1 MSHNLE
7 ESPGD
12 DDHRQSQPTEAE
24 QGISRYGDRADSDF
38 VQRPKNTDGTLQPSK
53 DKESLRNKKSPE
65 PRKFY
70 LVTHNSGDDERH
82 RGSESSYSYESVNLE
97 QPFRFG
103 EFNTLVG
110 ESLPSLSTRDS
121 TSAPRVSFSDPATI
135 PISGHASSSSSFH
148 EKPTTVEPR
157 GIPSQLLPRASSIT
171 SFGFIDDGEDT
182 IISWEE
188 NDPENPYNW
197 SSGRKAAILLT
208 AVMLILNSSMGSA
221 LPSNAIP
228 FIVEEW
234 KIESE
239 QETVLPISIYLIGEA
254 LQYFSYFSQRL
265 TDLGYVMGPILW
277 APLSEQYG
285 RRRLSIGTFAMFT
298 LFTLACALA
307 PHWISFIIFR
317 LFSGIFASAP
327 IALVPGIIADIY
339 NEPRQ
344 RGRSMGIFMAT
355 TVFGPLIAPIISGYA
370 ATTIGWRWA
379 FWIGLMYAGLTL
391 LPLFFLLPETYG
403 PILLLRRAQ
412 HLRLTN
418 PNAHVVA
425 PRELEDTQHSL
436 SELTTIVLTRPI
448 RMILMEPIVSTS
460 CAYISL
466 CYAIFYMTFEAY
478 PFIFIDLYGLT
489 PGQCGLTYLAIG
501 VGCLI
506 ALPIFM
512 AWDSILTRARHR
524 NAPWTR
530 QEEYRRL
537 PLACLGGPMF
547 VVSLFWLG
555 FTSRFSVPFWIP
567 MLSGIPFGMGFMCVF
582 QALLNYLTDAYEI
595 FAASA
600 NAAAS
605 CSRSL
610 LATLLPLATAPMF
623 HRLGIAGACSLLGGL
638 SLLMTMMPFIF
649 LWQGEKIRRSSKFCL
664 LLRERREE
672 MERKIEE
679 QKRRRTG
686 IMMTIRMSGVPPPA
700 SSSAAVAAAAG
711 LRFSAYGEGMARTE
725 TRGEAGRVLGGGG
738 AMVDI
743 AEEEQ
748 QGMKKDVEKGMM
760 EMDKGK
766 EMEMEMEGRKS
777 SSSGSNY
784 SSHSERRCIQAGDG
798 RRGTGDVVNHVF
810 ECPDYEGADEVGE
823 SSFSHD
829 HDPPPPGSGSRS
841 GGSSA
846 TVAVSPPPPR
856 ITGTPHDDDDSDDD
870 GGGKLNGDGLVIGSR
885 EGNERKK
892 DE

>member
-1 MSHNLE
+1 MTQNGELNAGE
-7 ESPGD
+7 EG
-12 DDHRQSQPTEAE
+12 HQQPQPADAGR
-24 QGISRYGDRADSDF
+24 GISKLENRVDSGF
-38 VQRPKNTDGTLQPSK
+38 VQQAK
-53 DKESLRNKKSPE
+53 DTSDQTENSEIKETIHKSPE

-70 LVTHNSGDDERH
+70 LGTSSSEDIERH
-82 RGSESSYSYESVNLE
+82 SGSESSYSTESMNLE
-97 QPFRFG
+97 QLFHFS
-103 EFNTLVG
+103 EFNIPR
-110 ESLPSLSTRDS
+110 ESLTLPDS
-121 TSAPRVSFSDPATI
+121 TSVPRTSFPEPAAI
-135 PISGHASSSSSFH
+135 PISKHVSEHGHISSASSSFH
-148 EKPTTVEPR
+148 EKPTKTIVEPR
-157 GIPSQLLPRASSIT
+157 GIPAQLLPRASSIT

-188 NDPENPYNW
+188 DDPENPYNW
-197 SSGRKAAILLT
+197 SSGKKSAILFT

-239 QETVLPISIYLIGEA
+239 QETVLPISIYLIG
-254 LQYFSYFSQRL
+254 
-265 TDLGYVMGPILW
+265 YVMGPILW

-285 RRRLSIGTFAMFT
+285 RRKLSIGTFSMFA

-339 NEPRQ
+339 DEPRK

-403 PILLLRRAQ
+403 PILLLHRAQ

-418 PNAHVVA
+418 PHARVIA
-425 PRELEDTQHSL
+425 PRELEDNQHSL

-478 PFIFIDLYGLT
+478 PFIFIDLYGLS

-501 VGCLI
+501 AGCLL
-506 ALPIFM
+506 ALPVFM
-512 AWDSILTRARHR
+512 AWDSILTRARSR
-524 NAPWTR
+524 NAAWTR

-547 VVSLFWLG
+547 VISLFWLG
-555 FTSRFSVPFWIP
+555 FTSRSSLPFWIP

-610 LATLLPLATAPMF
+610 LATVLPLATAPMF
-623 HRLGIAGACSLLGGL
+623 HRLGIAGACALLGAM
-638 SLLMTMMPFIF
+638 SLVMTLMPFLF
-649 LWQGEKIRRSSKFCL
+649 LWKGEKIREGSRFCL
-664 LLRERREE
+664 ALRERRQE
-672 MERKIEE
+672 MERRIEE
-679 QKRRRTG
+679 QRRRRTG
-686 IMMTIRMSGVPPPA
+686 CVSGI
-700 SSSAAVAAAAG
+700 SGGNGNGGG
-711 LRFSAYGEGMARTE
+711 LRFSAYGEGVARDE
-725 TRGEAGRVLGGGG
+725 TRGEGVAGRVVVMGRVG
-738 AMVDI
+738 
-743 AEEEQ
+743 EEEEEE
-748 QGMKKDVEKGMM
+748 GRTTSSRDDLRVEAGEKDVEKG
-760 EMDKGK
+760 EVREGK
-766 EMEMEMEGRKS
+766 R
-777 SSSGSNY
+777 SSGSTSRGDSGSQDHR
-784 SSHSERRCIQAGDG
+784 SSHD
-798 RRGTGDVVNHVF
+798 GTGNAESHP
-810 ECPDYEGADEVGE
+810 ERPDYATDEVGE

-829 HDPPPPGSGSRS
+829 HGHDSLPPRGSKD
-841 GGSSA
+841 GSSAA
-846 TVAVSPPPPR
+846 TVAVSPPR
-856 ITGTPHDDDDSDDD
+856 TS
-870 GGGKLNGDGLVIGSR
+870 NGAPEHETSSGAQKEGLTEV
-885 EGNERKK
+885 RK
-892 DE
+892 E

>member
-1 MSHNLE
+1 MSHNLQ

-12 DDHRQSQPTEAE
+12 DDRRQSQPTEAE
-24 QGISRYGDRADSDF
+24 HGNSRYEDQVDSGF
-38 VQRPKNTDGTLQPSK
+38 VQQPENTDGTLQSSK
-53 DKESLRNKKSPE
+53 NKESLRNKKSTE

-103 EFNTLVG
+103 EFNPLVG
-110 ESLPSLSTRDS
+110 ESLPSLSIRDS
-121 TSAPRVSFSDPATI
+121 TSGERTYASPFPDPATI
-135 PISGHASSSSSFH
+135 LISGHASSSSSFH

-197 SSGRKAAILLT
+197 SSGRKAAILLM

-239 QETVLPISIYLIGEA
+239 QETVLPISIYLI
-254 LQYFSYFSQRL
+254 
-265 TDLGYVMGPILW
+265 GYVMGPILW

-344 RGRSMGIFMAT
+344 RGRSMGIFMA
-355 TVFGPLIAPIISGYA
+355 VIFGPLIAPIISGYA

-418 PNAHVVA
+418 PNAHVIA

-524 NAPWTR
+524 NAAWTR

-555 FTSRFSVPFWIP
+555 FTSRSPSIIPFWIP

-649 LWQGEKIRRSSKFCL
+649 LWQGEKIRRNSKFCL

-686 IMMTIRMSGVPPPA
+686 IMTMRMSGVPPP
-700 SSSAAVAAAAG
+700 SSSSAAAAG
-711 LRFSAYGEGMARTE
+711 LRFSAYGEGLARTE
-725 TRGEAGRVLGGGG
+725 TRGEAGRVL
-738 AMVDI
+738 DI

-748 QGMKKDVEKGMM
+748 QGFKKDVEKGD
-760 EMDKGK
+760 MDKGK
-766 EMEMEMEGRKS
+766 EMEMEMEMEGRRS

-784 SSHSERRCIQAGDG
+784 SSHSERRGIQADGILHADDGG
-798 RRGTGDVVNHVF
+798 RRTGDVANHGF
-810 ECPDYEGADEVGE
+810 ECPDYGGADEVGE

-829 HDPPPPGSGSRS
+829 HDPPPGSGSRS
-841 GGSSA
+841 GGSSS

-856 ITGTPHDDDDSDDD
+856 ISDTPHDEDDSDDD
-870 GGGKLNGDGLVIGSR
+870 GGGKLNGDGLVVGGR
-885 EGNERKK
+885 EGNEGRRMN
-892 DE
+892 E

>member
-1 MSHNLE
+1 MSHNLQ

-12 DDHRQSQPTEAE
+12 DDRRQSQPTEAE
-24 QGISRYGDRADSDF
+24 QGSSRYEDRVDSGF
-38 VQRPKNTDGTLQPSK
+38 VQQPENTDGTLQSSK
-53 DKESLRNKKSPE
+53 DKESLRNKKSTE

-82 RGSESSYSYESVNLE
+82 RGSESSYSYKSVNLE

-103 EFNTLVG
+103 EFNPLVG
-110 ESLPSLSTRDS
+110 ESLPSLSIRDS
-121 TSAPRVSFSDPATI
+121 TSGERTYASPNPATI

-239 QETVLPISIYLIGEA
+239 QETVLPISIYLIG
-254 LQYFSYFSQRL
+254 
-265 TDLGYVMGPILW
+265 YVMGPILW

-344 RGRSMGIFMAT
+344 RGRSMGIFMA
-355 TVFGPLIAPIISGYA
+355 VIFGPLIAPIISGYA

-418 PNAHVVA
+418 PNAHVIA

-489 PGQCGLTYLAIG
+489 PGQCGLTYLAMG

-524 NAPWTR
+524 NAAWTR

-555 FTSRFSVPFWIP
+555 FTSRSPSIIPFWIP

-649 LWQGEKIRRSSKFCL
+649 LWQGEKIRRNSKFCL

-686 IMMTIRMSGVPPPA
+686 IMTMRMSGV
-700 SSSAAVAAAAG
+700 SAAAAG
-711 LRFSAYGEGMARTE
+711 LRFSAYGEGLARTE

-738 AMVDI
+738 AMGDI
-743 AEEEQ
+743 TEEEQ
-748 QGMKKDVEKGMM
+748 QGTKKDVEKG

-766 EMEMEMEGRKS
+766 EMEMEMEMEGRKS

-784 SSHSERRCIQAGDG
+784 SSHSERGGIQAHGILHADDGG
-798 RRGTGDVVNHVF
+798 RRTGNVVNHAF
-810 ECPDYEGADEVGE
+810 ERPDYGGADEVGE

-829 HDPPPPGSGSRS
+829 HDPPPGSGSRS

-846 TVAVSPPPPR
+846 TVAISPPPPR
-856 ITGTPHDDDDSDDD
+856 ITGTPHDDD
-870 GGGKLNGDGLVIGSR
+870 GGGKLNGDGLVGGGR
-885 EGNERKK
+885 EGNEGRRMN
-892 DE
+892 E

>member
-1 MSHNLE
+1 MSQDGELNPSE
-7 ESPGD
+7 EA
-12 DDHRQSQPTEAE
+12 HRQSQTTQAE
-24 QGISRYGDRADSDF
+24 EGVSKFDERVDSGF
-38 VQRPKNTDGTLQPSK
+38 VRDERPKSRK
-53 DKESLRNKKSPE
+53 DKEPIHNKKSPE
-65 PRKFY
+65 PRRFY
-70 LVTHNSGDDERH
+70 LRTSSSSEGDERH
-82 RGSESSYSYESVNLE
+82 SGAESFYSYESMNLE
-97 QPFRFG
+97 QLFHFG
-103 EFNTLVG
+103 VFDIPE
-110 ESLPSLSTRDS
+110 ESLPPLSIRGS
-121 TSAPRVSFSDPATI
+121 TSAPRTSFPDPEPAAI
-135 PISGHASSSSSFH
+135 PISDHTNSSSSSSFH

-157 GIPSQLLPRASSIT
+157 GIPSQLLPRASSTT

-182 IISWEE
+182 IISWEKD
-188 NDPENPYNW
+188 DPENPYNW
-197 SSGRKAAILLT
+197 SSGKKAAILFT

-234 KIESE
+234 NIQSE

-254 LQYFSYFSQRL
+254 LRYLTYFEQRL

-285 RRRLSIGTFAMFT
+285 RRKLSIGTFVMFT

-339 NEPRQ
+339 NEPRK

-355 TVFGPLIAPIISGYA
+355 TVFGPLIAPILSGYA

-391 LPLFFLLPETYG
+391 LPLFLLPETYG

-418 PNAHVVA
+418 PNAHVIA
-425 PRELEDTQHSL
+425 PRELEDNQNSSSSL
-436 SELTTIVLTRPI
+436 RELTTIVLTRPI
-448 RMILMEPIVSTS
+448 RMILVEPIVSTS

-478 PFIFIDLYGLT
+478 PFIFINLYNLS

-512 AWDSILTRARHR
+512 TWDSILTRARGR

-555 FTSRFSVPFWIP
+555 FTSREEIPFWVP
-567 MLSGIPFGMGFMCVF
+567 MLAGIPFGMGFMCVF

-623 HRLGIAGACSLLGGL
+623 HRLGISGACSLLGGM
-638 SLLMTMMPFIF
+638 SLIMTMMPFIF
-649 LWQGEKIRRSSKFCL
+649 LWQGEKIRRNSKFCL
-664 LLRERREE
+664 VLRERREE

-679 QKRRRTG
+679 QRRRRTG
-686 IMMTIRMSGVPPPA
+686 VVSGI
-700 SSSAAVAAAAG
+700 SAM
-711 LRFSAYGEGMARTE
+711 RFSAYGDGVARAE
-725 TRGEAGRVLGGGG
+725 ARGEGRVVTGMMGNIVEEKENEGNEK
-738 AMVDI
+738 D
-743 AEEEQ
+743 AEIGNEKSMKM
-748 QGMKKDVEKGMM
+748 GDMKKGEA
-760 EMDKGK
+760 EKGK
-766 EMEMEMEGRKS
+766 EIERKS
-777 SSSGSNY
+777 SSGH
-784 SSHSERRCIQAGDG
+784 SSHSDGGNQADVPRYDG
-798 RRGTGDVVNHVF
+798 GTGDGVNHA
-810 ECPDYEGADEVGE
+810 ERPGYGADEVGE
-823 SSFSHD
+823 SSFNHD
-829 HDPPPPGSGSRS
+829 HDLPPRRSGSRS
-841 GGSSA
+841 GSSA
-846 TVAVSPPPPR
+846 TVAVSPPSR
-856 ITGTPHDDDDSDDD
+856 TSAAHDD
-870 GGGKLNGDGLVIGSR
+870 GGSRMEMGLLGV
-885 EGNERKK
+885 EKE
-892 DE
+892 E